1 MHGKDSNYI
10 EGSLITNIMQLG
22 TDFQHNL
29 WLKKIN
35 TVVHTKDYTVYMK
48 KILRIQVNRFLEMS
62 VSLLVSIA

>member
-10 EGSLITNIMQLG
+10 EGSLITNMQLG

-35 TVVHTKDYTVYMK
+35 TVVHIKNYTVYIYEK
-48 KILRIQVNRFLEMS
+48 NIKNTG
-62 VSLLVSIA
+62 